1 MWVRIYKPLKNL
13 PKKIRNMSEVI
24 DFTEA
29 KLKQLHAEY
38 KSSGNYAVADT
49 ILKVIAEYESGRAL
63 VKWKGGLPYVK
74 YLDDLQHG

>member
-1 MWVRIYKPLKNL
+1 
-13 PKKIRNMSEVI
+13 MSEVI

-63 VKWKGGLPYVK
+63 VKWKGG
-74 YLDDLQHG
+74 